1 MKEFLKLFLRS
12 QTVLGLVPFL
22 LLVISDCVMIG
33 FGKSSYKR
41 EAFSCD
47 PSLNAST
54 EQGCYDDYS
63 SEQFLKFYL
72 LMLFDGTFCFVWI
85 LFMVKTT
92 YVLWQIKRRRRIQN
106 NSSEQ
111 PSNQRL
117 SWPPGK
123 FREKSCCGLCYF
135 LINVSVVIILLSYLY
150 IIDSGFSASWMYK
163 CSLQVADT
171 TSIQTN
177 RTKTDFYCQDQNFKE
192 HVNFNIATSVI
203 KFIIWILCMI
213 SFIYVLKTPKDI
225 LMDTLL
231 GDVAEERERNLQG
244 KTNNLLKSH
253 TLHSFFIRIYFIRI
267 SRLKFAKF

>member
-22 LLVISDCVMIG
+22 LLVISDCLMIG
-33 FGKSSYKR
+33 FGKSTYER

-47 PSLNAST
+47 PRLNAST
-54 EQGCYDDYS
+54 EQGCYDNYS

-92 YVLWQIKRRRRIQN
+92 FVLWQIKRSRRIQN
-106 NSSEQ
+106 SASEQ
-111 PSNQRL
+111 PTNQRL

-123 FREKSCCGLCYF
+123 FRENSCCGLCYF

-150 IIDSGFSASWMYK
+150 VIDSGFSASWMYK
-163 CSLQVADT
+163 CSLQVTDT

-177 RTKTDFYCQDQNFKE
+177 QTKTDFYCYDQNFKE
-192 HVNFNIATSVI
+192 HVKFNIATTVI

-213 SFIYVLKTPKDI
+213 SFIYVLKTPKQK
-225 LMDTLL
+225 LMDTVL
-231 GDVAEERERNLQG
+231 GSVAEERESNHQG
-244 KTNNLLKSH
+244 MSPSSGDYVELRSL
-253 TLHSFFIRIYFIRI
+253 SFSALYRDAEEGR
-267 SRLKFAKF
+267 SGR